1 MAETPDRVE
10 PGSRN
15 ERCRVRFNDTGNRH
29 ISGRNRVTHGQPDH
43 DSPAALGAP
52 AIPTPTIGAGSADL
66 RTASDDPVE
75 LQRLLELARERLAF
89 YESFDRIIGEN
100 VRRSGELMLERISL
114 REQVEARAA
123 SAARERAEQEA
134 RITESRS
141 QYQGLLRDL
150 MREVNTLRTS
160 LDDMQA
166 RLQRAEDALG
176 SDKEVESDSAP
187 DGEPDSDPASPSL
200 DDEEGDAPEEASPIP
215 DRTATIAAMEAG
227 GAAPPAAPEPASGPH
242 PAAAREVWETSQ
254 VVELIAHGVPRAADA
269 LSLQRYL
276 GGLDHVAGVEAR
288 EFAEGVLRLQIT
300 ARTPISVDD
309 IHGWP
314 GNPTVRVLQHQP
326 KVIEIDCAPA

>member
-1 MAETPDRVE
+1 M
-10 PGSRN
+10 
-15 ERCRVRFNDTGNRH
+15 
-29 ISGRNRVTHGQPDH
+29 THGQPDH

-66 RTASDDPVE
+66 RTTSDDPAE

-176 SDKEVESDSAP
+176 SDKEGESDSAP
-187 DGEPDSDPASPSL
+187 EGEPDSDLASPSP
-200 DDEEGDAPEEASPIP
+200 DEEEGDAPEEASPIP

-227 GAAPPAAPEPASGPH
+227 GSAPPPAPEPASGPH

-300 ARTPISVDD
+300 ARAPISVDD

-314 GNPTVRVLQHQP
+314 GNPDVRILQHQP

>member
-1 MAETPDRVE
+1 M
-10 PGSRN
+10 
-15 ERCRVRFNDTGNRH
+15 
-29 ISGRNRVTHGQPDH
+29 THGQPDH

-52 AIPTPTIGAGSADL
+52 AIPAPTIGAGSADL
-66 RTASDDPVE
+66 RTTSDDPDE
-75 LQRLLELARERLAF
+75 LRRLLHLARERLAF

-114 REQVEARAA
+114 REQVEAQAA
-123 SAARERAEQEA
+123 IAARERAEREA

-141 QYQGLLRDL
+141 QYQNLLRDL

-160 LDDMQA
+160 LDEMQT
-166 RLQRAEDALG
+166 RLQTAGDAFGFGKDDESVATPSVPEGDPG
-176 SDKEVESDSAP
+176 SGPNP
-187 DGEPDSDPASPSL
+187 DEPNSE
-200 DDEEGDAPEEASPIP
+200 EEGDAAGEASPIP
-215 DRTATIAAMEAG
+215 ERTATNAAMEAG
-227 GAAPPAAPEPASGPH
+227 GSAPPAPAPEPASPPH
-242 PAAAREVWETSQ
+242 PEVAREVWETPQ

-300 ARTPISVDD
+300 ARTAISVND

-314 GNPTVRVLQHQP
+314 DHPDARILQHQP
-326 KVIEIDCAPA
+326 KVIEIECPPA